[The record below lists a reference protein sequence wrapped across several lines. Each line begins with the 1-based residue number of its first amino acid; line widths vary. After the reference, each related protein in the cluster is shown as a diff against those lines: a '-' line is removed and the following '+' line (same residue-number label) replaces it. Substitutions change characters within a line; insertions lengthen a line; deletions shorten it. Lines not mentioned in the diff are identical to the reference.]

1 MGRHADHGKH
11 CEWIERIRRRRESGL
26 TVAEFCEWEGV
37 SVASFYNWQKKLRG
51 TKSRRKS
58 VELVTPEGSSPRS
71 RQPPSKKSNIGRMVS
86 ALSCKEASI
95 RKGKG
100 DIVLIGKSRMSP
112 FVISF
117 DWQRLRTSRTST
129 LVNRKQLSLATGR
142 SVPRRRQS
150 RSRAKPDQQS
160 FVDAASR
167 HQPLKA
173 SSLHR
178 QPERK
183 EAKRRM
189 ERSLPRRSNAN
200 SAVKLRAPSAY

>member
-1 MGRHADHGKH
+1 
-11 CEWIERIRRRRESGL
+11 
-26 TVAEFCEWEGV
+26 
-37 SVASFYNWQKKLRG
+37 
-51 TKSRRKS
+51 
-58 VELVTPEGSSPRS
+58 
-71 RQPPSKKSNIGRMVS
+71 MVS
-86 ALSCKEASI
+86 ALSCKGASI

-160 FVDAASR
+160 FVDAAGG

-173 SSLHR
+173 PSLHR

-189 ERSLPRRSNAN
+189 ERSLPRRSNERAKGDAAHCLLGEALM
-200 SAVKLRAPSAY
+200 SCVPFCFSIERKLVNIQSSLRQNQKTIIRTSPSRSIHARAGRIGAD